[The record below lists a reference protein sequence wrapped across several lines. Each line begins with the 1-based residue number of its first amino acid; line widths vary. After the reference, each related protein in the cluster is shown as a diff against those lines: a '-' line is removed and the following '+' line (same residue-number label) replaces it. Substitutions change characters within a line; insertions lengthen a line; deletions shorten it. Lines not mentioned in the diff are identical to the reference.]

1 MITGKKS
8 FLFQRLAFVAALT
21 GCGTKASDSTTPIP
35 ATVGAATLV
44 ADPQLSGSIV
54 NASHGDAISAA
65 ADQSASG
72 AGLTDD
78 GLSNLIKETD
88 SDTDTSTVTK
98 TCAVSGAT
106 AVVSID
112 SSVNRSK
119 TDSKKSGTVTVTRTV
134 TGTSK
139 VTRTWSRSDG
149 TAVACN
155 TAATGA
161 NADFKNPS
169 GLKLDLSF
177 ERSREAKRTYTST
190 KLTRTSTKSF
200 KASGKRAVTWSSND
214 TAADSATTYVRNKS
228 IVITDVKH
236 ALVMTDKD
244 GVTVSSALVINTA
257 ADKPLVVKVE
267 RSKTDHTVSSKT
279 IVSGTVVVT
288 KDTDSTITTTYAD
301 FKLGSD
307 ECKPVSGSATIV
319 ITDSAGAVL
328 KTMVLEAGTT
338 SDGELKDKDSGVE
351 VEGFALDDCDSEDKK
366 I

>member
-1 MITGKKS
+1 MITGNKVF
-8 FLFQRLAFVAALT
+8 FLSRLLFMTVLA
-21 GCGTKASDSTTPIP
+21 GCGTKAQDSTDPMTP
-35 ATVGAATLV
+35 TVAASTLV

-72 AGLTDD
+72 AGLTD
-78 GLSNLIKETD
+78 GGSAYLIKDSD
-88 SDTDTSTVTK
+88 SDTSTITK

-106 AVVSID
+106 AVVSIN
-112 SSVNRSK
+112 STVNRAK
-119 TDSKKSGTVTVTRTV
+119 TDTKKSGTVTVTRTLA
-134 TGTSK
+134 GSSK

-149 TAVACN
+149 TAVTCN

-177 ERSREAKRTYTST
+177 ERSRDSNRTYTST
-190 KLTRTSTKSF
+190 QLTRTSTKSF
-200 KASGKRAVTWSSND
+200 IASGKRSTTWSSND
-214 TAADSATTYVRNKS
+214 TAVDTATTYVRNKS

-244 GVTVSSALVINTA
+244 GAEVSSALTIKTA
-257 ADKPLVVKVE
+257 AGKPLVVKVE
-267 RSKTDHTVSSKT
+267 RSRTDNSVTSKT
-279 IVSGTVVVT
+279 IVSGQVVVT

-319 ITDSAGAVL
+319 FTDSAGTVL
-328 KTMVLEAGTT
+328 KTLVLEAGTT

-351 VEGFALDDCDSEDKK
+351 VAGFVLDDCDSEDKK